1 MLTRSLLIWA
11 LALGLMAVLGA
22 CGSSYDR
29 MPTRGSAPL
38 NPGSSIMSADVRCG
52 DVVKAVREKLRRS
65 SSFGSASETS
75 TLDGAQFV
83 LPWKRDGD
91 VRRQATVT
99 VTCYDQDKRTARIT
113 VDVEAECRKKNGS
126 WEGCSKTGNLER
138 QVLDE
143 LYPLP

>member
-1 MLTRSLLIWA
+1 MRSLLTCA
-11 LALGLMAVLGA
+11 LVLGLLVMLGA
-22 CGSSYDR
+22 CRASYDR

-38 NPGSSIMSADVRCG
+38 NPGSSIMSADARCG

-65 SSFGSASETS
+65 SFFGSASETS

-113 VDVEAECRKKNGS
+113 VDVDAECRKKNGS
-126 WEGCSKTGNLER
+126 WESCSKTGNLER

>member
-11 LALGLMAVLGA
+11 LALGLVTMLGA
-22 CGSSYDR
+22 CRASYDR

-38 NPGSSIMSADVRCG
+38 NPGSSIMSADARCD

-65 SSFGSASETS
+65 SSFGLASETS
-75 TLDGAQFV
+75 TMDGARFV

-113 VDVEAECRKKNGS
+113 VDVDAQCRKKNGS

>member
-1 MLTRSLLIWA
+1 MVTRSFLTCA
-11 LALGLMAVLGA
+11 LVLGLLAMLGA
-22 CGSSYDR
+22 CRASYDR

-38 NPGSSIMSADVRCG
+38 NPGSSIMSADARCG
-52 DVVKAVREKLRRS
+52 DVVKAVRDKLRRG
-65 SSFGSASETS
+65 SSFGLASETS
-75 TLDGAQFV
+75 TMDGARFV

-138 QVLDE
+138 QVLDA